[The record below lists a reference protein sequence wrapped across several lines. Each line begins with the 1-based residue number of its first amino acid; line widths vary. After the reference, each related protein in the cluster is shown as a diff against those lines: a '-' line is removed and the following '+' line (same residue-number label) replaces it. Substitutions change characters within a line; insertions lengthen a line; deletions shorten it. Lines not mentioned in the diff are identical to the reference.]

1 MKSRLLLLV
10 VFKRTT
16 TTLGDPYADRSGVI
30 TKVAPCVKVSA
41 TMVQKVKRMKIQPS
55 VGRTTQPHGNAS
67 TLIHWPET
75 AVYKRKFLS
84 SHVKVFGLKQ
94 KRAFEKAD
102 SLFLIV
108 FFSQS

>member
-30 TKVAPCVKVSA
+30 TKVAPCVKFSA

-75 AVYKRKFLS
+75 AVCKRKFLS
-84 SHVKVFGLKQ
+84 SRVKVLSLKQ
-94 KRAFEKAD
+94 KKVLRRR
-102 SLFLIV
+102 FLY
-108 FFSQS
+108 F